1 MALGASRARAV
12 AATLRNSCAMLGCGL
27 VAGTVLALL
36 ATREASTLSF
46 GPTPWDPAT
55 LTGAAM
61 LLARVTVV
69 ASLVPSIRAANVN
82 PIDSLR
88 AE

>member
-1 MALGASRARAV
+1 M
-12 AATLRNSCAMLGCGL
+12 LRNSCAMLGCGL
-27 VAGTVLALL
+27 IAGTVLALL

-55 LTGAAM
+55 LIGAAM
-61 LLARVTVV
+61 LLARVTVA
-69 ASLVPSIRAANVN
+69 ASLVSIRAANVN